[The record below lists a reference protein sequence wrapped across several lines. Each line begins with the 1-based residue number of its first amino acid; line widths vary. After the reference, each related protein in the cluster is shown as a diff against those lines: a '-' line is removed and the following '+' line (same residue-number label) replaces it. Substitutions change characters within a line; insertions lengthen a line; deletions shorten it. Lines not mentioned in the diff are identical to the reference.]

1 MFRTVVAGL
10 DGSSESRSATE
21 WAAREARLRGLPLTI
36 VHVWEPIPAPM
47 AQAPL
52 LGAETQQNWTERMP
66 REAADA
72 IRLRHPD
79 MELTIEQRTG
89 DATEALL
96 DAAKEAELIVLG
108 SRGLSGIGGFMV
120 GSVGLSVA
128 AHSERPVVLVRAGEQ
143 ATDEHE
149 PDADGLPSTQTPF
162 RPVVLGLDANSPD
175 GTLIEFAFEEAARRG
190 TRLRVLHGWN
200 LPPYY
205 VYGLTVDIE
214 LQDEIVR
221 QQAALLADA
230 LKPWRQKFPDV
241 EVSEEVPAG
250 SPGARLV
257 DVSREASLVVVG
269 RRIRRR
275 PFGAHIGPVTHAVL
289 HHAVAPV
296 AVVPHH

>member
-96 DAAKEAELIVLG
+96 DTAKEAELIVLG

-128 AHSERPVVLVRAGEQ
+128 ARSERPVVLVRPVNRPP
-143 ATDEHE
+143 T
-149 PDADGLPSTQTPF
+149 STNRTPTGCR
-162 RPVVLGLDANSPD
+162 RP
-175 GTLIEFAFEEAARRG
+175 
-190 TRLRVLHGWN
+190 
-200 LPPYY
+200 
-205 VYGLTVDIE
+205 
-214 LQDEIVR
+214 
-221 QQAALLADA
+221 
-230 LKPWRQKFPDV
+230 
-241 EVSEEVPAG
+241 
-250 SPGARLV
+250 
-257 DVSREASLVVVG
+257 
-269 RRIRRR
+269 RRR
-275 PFGAHIGPVTHAVL
+275 SGPSSSDSTRT
-289 HHAVAPV
+289 APTGR
-296 AVVPHH
+296 